1 MAIVLHPAEPAAQQV
16 LLHRVSWETYTRL
29 LADYQD
35 QSGVRFTY
43 DRGLLEIM
51 VPSFAHETIKDI
63 LTLLVNVLA
72 EELDIDIAGAGSTTF
87 RREDMAR
94 GFEPDA
100 CFYVQ
105 HAERVRGKK
114 QIDLAADP
122 PPDLLIE
129 IDITS
134 SSLPRFPVF
143 AAVGVPEV
151 WRFSGERVSIA
162 TLEGDQYVERLES
175 LALSKVTSHIL
186 SEFVATHTRMKRPA
200 WLRRV
205 REWARQQGAAKRE

>member
-16 LLHRVSWETYTRL
+16 LLHCVSWETYTRL
-29 LADYQD
+29 LVDYQD

-63 LTLLVNVLA
+63 LTLLVNALA
-72 EELDIDIAGAGSTTF
+72 EELDIDVEGAGSTTF
-87 RREDMAR
+87 RSEEMAR

-114 QIDLAADP
+114 HIDLAADP

-151 WRFSGERVSIA
+151 WRFNGERVSIA
-162 TLEGDQYVERLES
+162 TLEGGQYVEGPKS
-175 LALSKVTSHIL
+175 VALPQVTSHIL
-186 SEFVATHTRMKRPA
+186 SEFVEAHTRMKRPA

-205 REWARQQGAAKRE
+205 REWARQQGATDHQ

>member
-1 MAIVLHPAEPAAQQV
+1 MAMVLHPVDPAAQQV
-16 LLHRVSWETYTRL
+16 LLHGVSWETYTRL
-29 LADYQD
+29 LTDYQD

-43 DRGLLEIM
+43 DRGFLEIM

-72 EELDIDIAGAGSTTF
+72 EELDIDVEGAGSTTF
-87 RREDMAR
+87 RSEDMAR

-105 HAERVRGKK
+105 HAERVRGK
-114 QIDLAADP
+114 QHIDLAADP
-122 PPDLLIE
+122 PADLVIE
-129 IDITS
+129 IDVTS
-134 SSLPRFPVF
+134 SSLPRFPIF

-151 WRFSGERVSIA
+151 WRFNGERVSIA
-162 TLEGDQYVERLES
+162 TLQGGEYVERPES
-175 LALSKVTSHIL
+175 VALPQVTSLIL
-186 SEFVATHTRMKRPA
+186 SEFVEAHSHMKRPA

-205 REWARQQGAAKRE
+205 REWARQRGVTEHE